1 MNSRLRPWL
10 WGALIALAALFV
22 VIEFGVWLRT
32 FPAVQSFIV
41 TYPGTPTQLPGTPEG
56 IPAWLGWQHFLNA
69 FFLLLII
76 RTGLDIRSK
85 KRPAAFW
92 TARRAWFGVAPRR
105 VGLNVWFH
113 ISLDALWLLNGAV
126 FIVLLFVTGQW
137 MRIVP
142 TNWDVIP
149 NAVSVALQYAS
160 LNWPTENPWIAYNAL
175 QVLAYFVIVFIVSP
189 LAVVT
194 GARLSPRWPLEAR
207 INRALP
213 ERPIRWMHNFLIV
226 VFLVFVAQHVILV
239 FLTGALRNLDAMYA
253 ATGSITQQPATLAGL
268 GVFAMSVML
277 MALGWLLAKPALLA
291 AIARWSGV
299 VRER

>member
-10 WGALIALAALFV
+10 WGAVIALAALFV
-22 VIEFGVWLRT
+22 IVEFGIWLRT
-32 FPAVQSFIV
+32 FPAVQSFIA
-41 TYPGTPTQLPGTPEG
+41 TYPGTPTQLPDAPVG

-69 FFLLLII
+69 FFVLLII

-92 TARRAWFGVAPRR
+92 TPRRGWFGEAPRR

-113 ISLDALWLLNGAV
+113 VSLDVLWLVNGVV
-126 FIVLLFVTGQW
+126 FIILLFVTGQW

-142 TNWDVIP
+142 TNWDVFP

-160 LNWPTENPWIAYNAL
+160 LNWPTENPWVAYNAL
-175 QVLAYFVIVFIVSP
+175 QVLAYFAIVFIISP
-189 LAVVT
+189 LAVLT
-194 GARLSPRWPLEAR
+194 GARLSPRWPLKAR

-213 ERPIRWMHNFLIV
+213 ERPIRWMHNFLLV

-239 FLTGALRNLDAMYA
+239 FLTGALRNLNAMYA
-253 ATGSITQQPATLAGL
+253 AQPEVAGEPSSMVGL
-268 GVFAMSVML
+268 GVFVFSVLVMV
-277 MALGWLLAKPALLA
+277 LGWVAAKPSVLKP
-291 AIARWSGV
+291 IAKISGTV
-299 VRER
+299 K